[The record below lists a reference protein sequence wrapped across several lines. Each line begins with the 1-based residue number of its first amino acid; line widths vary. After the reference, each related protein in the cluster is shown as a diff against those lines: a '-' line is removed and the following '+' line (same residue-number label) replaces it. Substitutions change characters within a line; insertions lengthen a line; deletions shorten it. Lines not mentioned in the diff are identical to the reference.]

1 MKKRKI
7 DIKLQK
13 NQTYFCFDNEAFRL
27 LACQKKGV
35 KFDDDTIDQF
45 KKSWDRSYQ
54 TVKAL
59 MEHIGKLP
67 AHKIMKT
74 VSLNQ
79 ARCLVIKLSKPLAE
93 ILQTLDNTRKEG
105 ERAKELIKNTDQE
118 IEDFKNLGIKS
129 FSLEVEDLKNPRTV
143 CAHPDCVNKERKSG
157 PSKSITYGI
166 CHDICYDTVTD
177 ISDCPTNNQ
186 RILKC
191 AAFKGKPTC
200 LVCGH
205 DYKDHLRIFYR
216 IKTVEKEFLSE
227 ESKKIILEKG
237 SFKEKKEEFL
247 KQTEKKTKDL
257 EAEVKKIR
265 NSAAAFAMFMK
276 KFAIIPYNDAFGE
289 YLNYLI
295 RVEECQPEEVRD
307 PKQIENLKKQ
317 KAEYEVELDA
327 LKKAVDIAQLD
338 DINKITE
345 AENINKIERELMDL
359 PIAGEILRS
368 MIGILIA

>member
-1 MKKRKI
+1 M
-7 DIKLQK
+7 
-13 NQTYFCFDNEAFRL
+13 
-27 LACQKKGV
+27 
-35 KFDDDTIDQF
+35 
-45 KKSWDRSYQ
+45 
-54 TVKAL
+54 
-59 MEHIGKLP
+59 
-67 AHKIMKT
+67 
-74 VSLNQ
+74 
-79 ARCLVIKLSKPLAE
+79 
-93 ILQTLDNTRKEG
+93 
-105 ERAKELIKNTDQE
+105 
-118 IEDFKNLGIKS
+118 
-129 FSLEVEDLKNPRTV
+129 
-143 CAHPDCVNKERKSG
+143 
-157 PSKSITYGI
+157 
-166 CHDICYDTVTD
+166 
-177 ISDCPTNNQ
+177 
-186 RILKC
+186 
-191 AAFKGKPTC
+191 
-200 LVCGH
+200 
-205 DYKDHLRIFYR
+205 RIFYR

-345 AENINKIERELMDL
+345 LKMN
-359 PIAGEILRS
+359 RS
-368 MIGILIA
+368 SWFQ